1 MPTPNAKL
9 PLLRSLLIAVA
20 VAVALVH
27 ATPSVSYAFEIPK
40 LNRQDLVPAIQIL
53 GFGTA
58 DRYLS
63 NPFPLGGYTG
73 IEIGYSYEVIDVQD
87 LAFLGTGT
95 VDQKDDLAFSRL
107 TLAKGLF
114 NDIDASIHFTP
125 FSQSVR
131 ISEYGAGMKWNFY
144 QAKFVPFSI
153 SALVNYSSVTIE
165 DVYANESLG
174 LDLMG
179 GINVDSFAL
188 YFGGGQ
194 IDARS
199 NFAPAILNYS
209 ATSAKESARSTHSFV
224 GIHFEISS
232 FFVAAQI
239 DRYVD
244 PVYSIKLGYRR

>member
-1 MPTPNAKL
+1 MPTPNENS
-9 PLLRSLLIAVA
+9 PLIRNILLSAILLFSSAG
-20 VAVALVH
+20 
-27 ATPSVSYAFEIPK
+27 SAFEIPK
-40 LNRQDLVPAIQIL
+40 LNREDLVPVIEML

-73 IEIGYSYEVIDVQD
+73 VEIGYSYEVIDVQD
-87 LAFLGTGT
+87 LAFLGAGT

-107 TLAKGLF
+107 TVAKGLF

-125 FSQSVR
+125 FSQSIR
-131 ISEYGAGMKWNFY
+131 ILEYGAGLKWNFY
-144 QAKFVPFSI
+144 QAKFVPFSL
-153 SALVNYSSVTIE
+153 SALVNYSTASIE
-165 DVYANESLG
+165 DVYTNESIG
-174 LDLMG
+174 VDLMG

-194 IDARS
+194 VTARS
-199 NFAPAILNYS
+199 DFAPAILNFA
-209 ATSAKESARSTHSFV
+209 ATSASESAQTTHSFV
-224 GIHFEISS
+224 GVHFEISS

-244 PVYSIKLGYRR
+244 PVYSLKVGYRQ